1 METFS
6 ATVRAAVSAQLAPGF
21 PNRPVSVSRLLG
33 QITGLLHSYASA
45 AKRRPVVCTLPLS
58 PSGEDRTPWQPT
70 SIARHSHPLESLRC
84 RKGLLVTQVWHH
96 FPSAFAFIPCVV
108 FQPRG
113 LLSVG
118 VSHTTLLSIAIA
130 VVIRR
135 HPRYACYPCL
145 SRCETEPPGRLP
157 PAPGSHR
164 DELGWACLSPA
175 VAGSRQATFA
185 SRLPKSDGPLCLF

>member
-1 METFS
+1 M
-6 ATVRAAVSAQLAPGF
+6 
-21 PNRPVSVSRLLG
+21 
-33 QITGLLHSYASA
+33 
-45 AKRRPVVCTLPLS
+45 VCTLPLS

-96 FPSAFAFIPCVV
+96 FPSAFASIPCVV

-113 LLSVG
+113 ILSVG

-145 SRCETEPPGRLP
+145 SRWRQNPLAAYLLRQVPTAMDWGVQAFPQRLLAPGKRLSPHGSQSRMGLSACFESVAVPRRLRSVCDPCCYGATEPPDRHLP
-157 PAPGSHR
+157 
-164 DELGWACLSPA
+164 
-175 VAGSRQATFA
+175 A
-185 SRLPKSDGPLCLF
+185 SGTQHL